1 MVLSAR
7 IETYVNDAAFCSLST
22 TDCVRLIGQDSV
34 AAPHLGR
41 STASRLFSRSSS
53 VIFIPF
59 AVASSVQLEVS
70 VTNLLSGCIT
80 AELMLNRGEVSQWS
94 GNVRST
100 TSLGISRLKRVNARS
115 EKNRTSLNTNHKAV
129 ECGWNCCC

>member
-1 MVLSAR
+1 MVLSAQ
-7 IETYVNDAAFCSLST
+7 IETYVKGAAFCCLST

-34 AAPHLGR
+34 AAPHFGSSARLA
-41 STASRLFSRSSS
+41 ASRLFSRSSS

-59 AVASSVQLEVS
+59 AVVSSVQLEAS
-70 VTNLLSGCIT
+70 LTILLTGCIT

-100 TSLGISRLKRVNARS
+100 TSLGILRLKRVNARS
-115 EKNRTSLNTNHKAV
+115 EKKKQDITKYKP
-129 ECGWNCCC
+129 